1 MKGMDMRIHKLEYL
15 IAGVL
20 FLSIGLFGTLTDRT
34 QTLFIFYVLGLVFL
48 VIGITRFTTTKT
60 GRRHS

>member
-1 MKGMDMRIHKLEYL
+1 MRIHKLEYL

-20 FLSIGLFGTLTDRT
+20 FLSVGLFGALTDRT

-48 VIGITRFTTTKT
+48 VIGITRSTITKT
-60 GRRHS
+60 ARRHS

>member
-20 FLSIGLFGTLTDRT
+20 FLLIGLFGTSTDRT

-48 VIGITRFTTTKT
+48 VIGITRSTTTKA

>member
-1 MKGMDMRIHKLEYL
+1 MRIHKLEYL
-15 IAGVL
+15 SAGVL
-20 FLSIGLFGTLTDRT
+20 FLFIGLFGTLTERT

-60 GRRHS
+60 GRRDS

>member
-1 MKGMDMRIHKLEYL
+1 MRIHKLEYL

-20 FLSIGLFGTLTDRT
+20 FLSIGFFGALTDRT

-48 VIGITRFTTTKT
+48 VIGITRSTITKT
-60 GRRHS
+60 ARRHS

>member
-1 MKGMDMRIHKLEYL
+1 MDMLIHKLEYL

-20 FLSIGLFGTLTDRT
+20 FLSIGLFGTLIDRT

-48 VIGITRFTTTKT
+48 VIGITRSTTTKT
-60 GRRHS
+60 GRRPS